1 MNKSEQVDFD
11 QVEENRR
18 KYSKEEGI
26 RRELL
31 EEL

>member
-18 KYSKEEGI
+18 KYSKGGI
-26 RRELL
+26 GRELQ